1 MGIVAEYTYQLPIIF
16 VIRNYLQKRE
26 AVFMTIISKKQM
38 SEEDIKLQ
46 YITPA
51 ITAKWDIKK
60 ITMETNITDG
70 KINLKGNFVTRDKP
84 KRADYVLYL
93 NSNNPIAIVEA
104 KDNKHSISHGLQQ
117 AMAYASML
125 DIPFAYSSNGDGFFE
140 HDFLTGK
147 ERELDLDEFP
157 TEEELYCRYKN
168 GANNGEGLSE
178 NQEKMIQQPYYSS
191 QKTYPPR
198 YYQRIAI
205 NRTVDAISRG
215 KDRLLLV
222 MATGTGK
229 TYTAF
234 QIVYRLLKSGM
245 KSKILYLADRNN
257 LVDQS
262 IQQDFAPLEKVIHK
276 VNFSKDDPSTI
287 TSYQV
292 YFSLYQQ
299 LAGGNDDQE
308 EDINNTILKLKQL
321 FRPDF
326 FDLIIVDECH
336 RGSAKK
342 ESNWRK
348 ILEYFAS
355 ATQIGMTA
363 TPKETKYISNID
375 YFGKPIYTYS
385 LKEGIED
392 GFLAPFKVIN
402 VMTDI
407 GEGWRPRKGQCDIYG
422 NEIEDR
428 IYTNSDYDYN
438 IIIEDRIQQ
447 VAAEITNYLKSTDRM
462 AKTIVFCATEDAA
475 ERMRVALVNQN
486 SDMVQKNPDYVV
498 RITGSDT
505 YGKSKLDYFISV
517 REKYPVIA
525 TTSKLLSTGSDCKMT
540 KLIVLDEMIGSM
552 TEFKQIIGRGT
563 RLREKEGKT
572 HFVVMDFRNV
582 SRLFADP
589 DWDGPIEMDED
600 FNPKSGSGKNI
611 KPPVGPG
618 PDPVDPKQPKP
629 IVNRDGCQ
637 VKIVYKTVSV
647 YDANGKLLRQESIID
662 YTKENILGAY
672 ASLDNFIRKWSA
684 EEKKEKI
691 RGLLREQGID
701 LETLKEDQGMSDV
714 DDFDFICHV
723 AFDKKPLTR
732 KERAENVKKR
742 DFLNKYSGAAREVLE
757 ALLDKYMNTGIYEI
771 EKTEILKLD
780 PFMRMGKPQKIASY
794 FGGKDGYLKA
804 VKELEN
810 AIYDGGVA

>member
-1 MGIVAEYTYQLPIIF
+1 
-16 VIRNYLQKRE
+16 
-26 AVFMTIISKKQM
+26 MTIISKKQM

-70 KINLKGNFVTRDKP
+70 KINLKGNFVTREKP

-299 LAGGNDDQE
+299 LAAGNDDQE
-308 EDINNTILKLKQL
+308 EDINNTIIKLKQL
-321 FRPDF
+321 FRSDF

-375 YFGKPIYTYS
+375 YFGEPIYTYS

-486 SDMVQKNPDYVV
+486 LDMVQKNPDYVV

-600 FNPKSGSGKNI
+600 FNPKSGSERNT

-618 PDPVDPKQPKP
+618 PDPIDPKQPKP

-691 RGLLREQGID
+691 KGLLREQGID

-714 DDFDFICHV
+714 DDFDFICHI

-810 AIYDGGVA
+810 AIYDGGAA

>member
-1 MGIVAEYTYQLPIIF
+1 
-16 VIRNYLQKRE
+16 
-26 AVFMTIISKKQM
+26 M

-70 KINLKGNFVTRDKP
+70 KINLKGNFITREKP

-125 DIPFAYSSNGDGFFE
+125 DIPFAYSSNGDRFFE

-205 NRTVDAISRG
+205 NRTVDAISMG

-308 EDINNTILKLKQL
+308 EDINNTVLKLKQL

-375 YFGKPIYTYS
+375 YFGEPIYTYS

-600 FNPKSGSGKNI
+600 FNPKSGSGKNT
-611 KPPVGPG
+611 KPPVGSG

-662 YTKENILGAY
+662 YTRENILGAY

-742 DFLNKYSGAAREVLE
+742 DFLNNYSGAARKVLE

-810 AIYDGGVA
+810 AIYDGGAA

>member
-1 MGIVAEYTYQLPIIF
+1 
-16 VIRNYLQKRE
+16 
-26 AVFMTIISKKQM
+26 MTIISKKQM

-70 KINLKGNFVTRDKP
+70 KINLKGNFVTREKP

-262 IQQDFAPLEKVIHK
+262 IQQDFSPLEKVIHK

-299 LAGGNDDQE
+299 LAAGNDDQE

-375 YFGKPIYTYS
+375 YFGEPIYTYS

-600 FNPKSGSGKNI
+600 FNPKSGSERNT

-618 PDPVDPKQPKP
+618 PDPIDPKQPKP

-691 RGLLREQGID
+691 KGLLREQGID

-810 AIYDGGVA
+810 AIYDGGAA